1 MRKFSRL
8 DLLNNAV
15 IDHAGDLIHRLFES
29 KHARLNIKVPLYDLK
44 RAQVFVGTINEI
56 IEDEVDDLFTL
67 EELLYTF
74 YLDFLRQID
83 RGMNLDTLAKWI
95 RSIQEDEV
103 DDDISINHYLGGKNE
118 MNIEDLKQHFKRRNT
133 KKEEYT
139 FISVKI
145 EKQHVL
151 RGETLLHDLHEIHPD
166 LQLDVEEFLTLRFRD
181 IMKQVKAGEFQIL
194 KNIVELLTT

>member
-1 MRKFSRL
+1 MRKYSRL
-8 DLLNNAV
+8 DLINNGV
-15 IDHAGDLIHRLFES
+15 IDHAGSLIHRLFES

-56 IEDEVDDLFTL
+56 IEDEVDNIFTL
-67 EELLYTF
+67 EELIYMF

-95 RSIQEDEV
+95 RSIQKDEI
-103 DDDISINHYLGGKNE
+103 DSDLEINHYLQEKKE
-118 MNIEDLKQHFKRRNT
+118 LNIEDLKQHFKKRNT

-139 FISVKI
+139 YISVKI

-151 RGETLLHDLHEIHPD
+151 RGEVLLHDLHELYPD
-166 LQLDVEEFLTLRFRD
+166 LHLDVEEFLTLRFKD
-181 IMKQVKAGEFQIL
+181 IMSQIKSGDYQIL
-194 KNIVELLTT
+194 RNIVELLTN